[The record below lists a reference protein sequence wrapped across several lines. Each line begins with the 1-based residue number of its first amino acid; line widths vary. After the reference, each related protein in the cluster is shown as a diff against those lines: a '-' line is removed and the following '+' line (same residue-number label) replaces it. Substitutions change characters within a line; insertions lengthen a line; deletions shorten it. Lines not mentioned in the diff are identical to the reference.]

1 MSLIGESNQVI
12 ELQEMFN
19 CFSHAPAQ
27 RDLIRFFGKALL
39 ANESAGHRA
48 VNDAVNNNPNGAVEV
63 AARCAEVFGKHVVA
77 FKSFHPGE
85 LRQNGQD
92 LSQLFANYGRGS
104 VAVVLE
110 RNIFESYT
118 SLLKVESGCSSF
130 QNRDS
135 TRCRVAVKLS
145 GLYRGT
151 SWGISDTGISRG
163 IVADMATQC
172 AHRRDAGVAPFDPL
186 PGVPTALFFYEELE
200 NLPLPLMAARI
211 QGRLR
216 AAGARLSPYRLHGHT
231 ESAYHQQDKNHTY
244 PGAVTRT
251 LAAVTWHRHFCSRP
265 SRVSVQPRVLDRE
278 HRRGPRLVAR

>member
-1 MSLIGESNQVI
+1 M
-12 ELQEMFN
+12 
-19 CFSHAPAQ
+19 
-27 RDLIRFFGKALL
+27 
-39 ANESAGHRA
+39 
-48 VNDAVNNNPNGAVEV
+48 
-63 AARCAEVFGKHVVA
+63 
-77 FKSFHPGE
+77 
-85 LRQNGQD
+85 
-92 LSQLFANYGRGS
+92 
-104 VAVVLE
+104 LE

-118 SLLKVESGCSSF
+118 SLLKVESGCSGF

-145 GLYRGT
+145 GLYRGA

-172 AHRRDAGVAPFDPL
+172 AHRRNAGVAPFDPL

-251 LAAVTWHRHFCSRP
+251 LAADIWHRHFCSRP